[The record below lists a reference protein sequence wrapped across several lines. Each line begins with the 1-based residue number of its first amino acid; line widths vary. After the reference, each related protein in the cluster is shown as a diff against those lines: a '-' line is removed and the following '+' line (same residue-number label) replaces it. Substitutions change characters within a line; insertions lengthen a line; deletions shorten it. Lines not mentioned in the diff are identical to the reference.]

1 MSLYVYVE
9 GSRED
14 VERFYNDVIYP
25 DLGRLRSDDRFR
37 VTENKRQYVERNKKT
52 HIIERK
58 LRGYSPTLRYRNRPG
73 LWEKY
78 VVEIGSLVMK
88 KYGEDL
94 EKVTDVQVKIHLR
107 SDDPSE
113 IKLFYDEFIEP
124 KGDLFTVEKDTGIY
138 INRRLYYVSRFFG
151 GHFNGEN
158 GEKLH

>member
-151 GHFNGEN
+151 GHFTRSEG
-158 GEKLH
+158 

>member
-37 VTENKRQYVERNKKT
+37 VTENNGQYVERNQKT
-52 HIIERK
+52 HMIERK

-78 VVEIGSLVMK
+78 VVEIESLVMK

-113 IKLFYDEFIEP
+113 IKLFYDEIIEP

-138 INRRLYYVSRFFG
+138 INRRLYYVSRYFG
-151 GHFNGEN
+151 GHFNG
-158 GEKLH
+158 